1 MNNIYLYGSILATD
15 SFILEGEFPDGNQ
28 YAEYVEHHTHI
39 GGETG
44 VAMAILAS
52 YGIPVKGDGYHQ
64 GTYTMPILEKFFQ
77 NTDADLSALTVRDDF
92 EGFHD
97 YVYIDRINNTRNCI
111 GPFGS
116 IPKRFKEVF
125 NMPCE
130 EDVAIA
136 RIVSIDPFQDEGSRK
151 TAEYAVKH
159 SKPYVTIDC
168 GYDSYLAKHCAVAAI
183 SDEFLSVAYPGEDHE
198 VLLNKYMA
206 EGNGLYIFT
215 FGSHKVLYG
224 RGGVIKQMEPFHV
237 KALSTLGAGDT
248 FRSGCLY
255 GLYMGMSDDEIVDF
269 SCAIAACA
277 CQVYPLA
284 ENLPTLKAVK
294 NMQRSRK

>member
-1 MNNIYLYGSILATD
+1 M
-15 SFILEGEFPDGNQ
+15 
-28 YAEYVEHHTHI
+28 
-39 GGETG
+39 
-44 VAMAILAS
+44 
-52 YGIPVKGDGYHQ
+52 
-64 GTYTMPILEKFFQ
+64 
-77 NTDADLSALTVRDDF
+77 SALTVRDDF

-111 GPFGS
+111 GPFGG
-116 IPKRFKEVF
+116 IPKRFKEVY

-136 RIVSIDPFQDEGSRK
+136 KMISIDPFQDEGSIK

-159 SKPYVTIDC
+159 NKPYVTIDC
-168 GYDSYLAKHCAVAAI
+168 GYDSYLAKHCSVAAI
-183 SDEFLSVAYPGEDHE
+183 SDEFLSGAYPGEDPE
-198 VLLNKYMA
+198 ELLKKYMA

-224 RGGVIKQMEPFHV
+224 RGGVIKQMEPFHI

-248 FRSGCLY
+248 FRTGCVY
-255 GLYMGMSDDEIVDF
+255 GSYMGMSDDEIVDF

-284 ENLPTLKAVK
+284 ENLPTLESVQ
-294 NMQRSRK
+294 NMLRSRK